1 MDEVAF
7 TVDFESQMID
17 VESIMVNE
25 ALSEI

>member
-1 MDEVAF
+1 MDEVTF